1 MKHKPIIHVV
11 FTLLLLVVSEATLS
25 QSVNPCG
32 IVNRSFASGEK
43 LVFEI
48 SYTWLFVW
56 TDVGMAELTVSAEK
70 RFGRDLLHIKAS
82 GETHTFYNW
91 FFEVH
96 DLYETWV
103 DPVTVEPVYFNRDIY
118 EGGFTKENEYFY
130 DWNKNQVAIRVRR
143 KKGPNRYD
151 TLSVSRCT
159 YDVISAVYAARNLD
173 FSGIK
178 PGKTFPVEVLMDE
191 EVYHIGYRF
200 LGREEKRVSGLGR
213 FRCLKFQI
221 DVVAGDIF
229 SGDQKLYLWVTDDAN
244 KLPVAVETPIQVGS
258 IKARLTTYEGLRHP
272 LSSKIP

>member
-1 MKHKPIIHVV
+1 
-11 FTLLLLVVSEATLS
+11 
-25 QSVNPCG
+25 
-32 IVNRSFASGEK
+32 
-43 LVFEI
+43 
-48 SYTWLFVW
+48 
-56 TDVGMAELTVSAEK
+56 
-70 RFGRDLLHIKAS
+70 
-82 GETHTFYNW
+82 
-91 FFEVH
+91 
-96 DLYETWV
+96 
-103 DPVTVEPVYFNRDIY
+103 

-258 IKARLTTYEGLRHP
+258 IKARLNTYEGLRHP